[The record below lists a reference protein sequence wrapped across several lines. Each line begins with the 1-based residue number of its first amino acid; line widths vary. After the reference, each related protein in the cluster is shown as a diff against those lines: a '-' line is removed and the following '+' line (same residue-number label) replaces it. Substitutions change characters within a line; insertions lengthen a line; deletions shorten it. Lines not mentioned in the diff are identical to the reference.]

1 MVNLVLK
8 SVISLF
14 LIMLVGVYGSKR
26 NIITPEVNKSLI
38 NILIEIALPFMIF
51 ASFVFTYDETIKFNV
66 LKTFIYSPIAYIII
80 AVVSIILLI
89 PIKDN
94 KRTILHFSNIFTNT
108 GYIGFPILYAMYGA
122 EAVIY
127 GSVFNMF
134 FVIFLW
140 TYGIFLFTGSIDRD
154 NLKKELL
161 KILLNPSILAVALGI
176 IIMIFDIVI
185 PELLLNTI
193 RSVGNITGPLS
204 MIIVGATLAKVE
216 FRKSLKDWSIYYG
229 MATRLVIIPLVIY
242 LVSVIIGDRG
252 IVSNAV
258 IVMSA
263 MPAASMTSILAE
275 NYGIEAD
282 YAATMVLMTTVFALV
297 TIPFLV
303 KLLI

>member
-26 NIITPEVNKSLI
+26 NIITPEVNKALI
-38 NILIEIALPFMIF
+38 NILIEIALPFMIL
-51 ASFVFTYDETIKFNV
+51 ASFIFTYDETIKFNV

-80 AVVSIILLI
+80 AVISAFLLI
-89 PIKDN
+89 PIKKN

-108 GYIGFPILYAMYGA
+108 GYIGFPILNAMYGA

-140 TYGIFLFTGSIDRD
+140 TYGIFLFTGSIEKD

-161 KILLNPSILAVALGI
+161 KILFNPSILAVALGM

-216 FRKSLKDWSIYYG
+216 FKKSLKDPSIYYG
-229 MATRLVIIPLVIY
+229 MATRLIIIPLVIY
-242 LVSVIIGDRG
+242 LISILIGDRG

-275 NYGIEAD
+275 NYELEAE
-282 YAATMVLMTTVFALV
+282 YAATMVLMTTVFALL

-303 KLLI
+303 NILI

>member
-26 NIITPEVNKSLI
+26 NIITPEVNKALI
-38 NILIEIALPFMIF
+38 NILIEIALPFMIL
-51 ASFVFTYDETIKFNV
+51 ASFIFTYDETIKFNV

-80 AVVSIILLI
+80 AVISAFLLI
-89 PIKDN
+89 PIKKD
-94 KRTILHFSNIFTNT
+94 KRRILHFSNIFTNT
-108 GYIGFPILYAMYGA
+108 GYIGFPILNAMYGA

-140 TYGIFLFTGSIDRD
+140 TYGIFLFTGSIEKD

-161 KILLNPSILAVALGI
+161 KILFNPSILAVALGM

-216 FRKSLKDWSIYYG
+216 FKKSLKDPSIYYG
-229 MATRLVIIPLVIY
+229 MATRLIIIPLVIY
-242 LVSVIIGDRG
+242 LISILIGDRG

-275 NYGIEAD
+275 NYELEAE
-282 YAATMVLMTTVFALV
+282 YAATMVLMTTVFALL

-303 KLLI
+303 NILI

>member
-26 NIITPEVNKSLI
+26 NIITPEVNKALI
-38 NILIEIALPFMIF
+38 NILIEIALPFMIL
-51 ASFVFTYDETIKFNV
+51 ASFIFTYDETIKFNV

-80 AVVSIILLI
+80 AVISAFLLI
-89 PIKDN
+89 PIKKD

-108 GYIGFPILYAMYGA
+108 GYIGFPILNAMYGA

-140 TYGIFLFTGSIDRD
+140 TYGIFLFTGSIEKD

-161 KILLNPSILAVALGI
+161 KILFNPSIIAVALGI

-193 RSVGNITGPLS
+193 KSVGNITGPLS

-216 FRKSLKDWSIYYG
+216 FKKSLKDPSIYYG
-229 MATRLVIIPLVIY
+229 MATRLIIIPLVIY
-242 LVSVIIGDRG
+242 LISILIGDRG

-275 NYGIEAD
+275 NYELEAE
-282 YAATMVLMTTVFALV
+282 YAATMVLMTTVFALL

-303 KLLI
+303 NILI

>member
-26 NIITPEVNKSLI
+26 NIITPEVNKALI
-38 NILIEIALPFMIF
+38 NILIEIALPFMIL

-80 AVVSIILLI
+80 ALISALLLI
-89 PIKDN
+89 PIKKD

-108 GYIGFPILYAMYGA
+108 GYIGFPILNAMYGA

-140 TYGIFLFTGSIDRD
+140 TYGIFLFTGTIDRD

-161 KILLNPSILAVALGI
+161 NILFNPSILAVALGML
-176 IIMIFDIVI
+176 IMIFDIVI

-193 RSVGNITGPLS
+193 RTVGNITGPLS

-216 FRKSLKDWSIYYG
+216 FKNSLKDLSIYYG
-229 MATRLVIIPLVIY
+229 MATRLIIIPLVIY
-242 LVSVIIGDRG
+242 LISILIGDRG

-263 MPAASMTSILAE
+263 MPAAAMTSILAE
-275 NYGIEAD
+275 NYELEAE
-282 YAATMVLMTTVFALV
+282 YAATMVLMTTVFALF

-303 KLLI
+303 KILI

>member
-26 NIITPEVNKSLI
+26 NIITPEVNKALI
-38 NILIEIALPFMIF
+38 NILIEIALPFMIL
-51 ASFVFTYDETIKFNV
+51 ASFIFTYDETIKFNV

-80 AVVSIILLI
+80 AVISAFLLI
-89 PIKDN
+89 PIKKD

-108 GYIGFPILYAMYGA
+108 GYIGFPILNAMYGA

-140 TYGIFLFTGSIDRD
+140 TYGIFLFTGSIEKD

-161 KILLNPSILAVALGI
+161 KILFNPSILAVALGM

-216 FRKSLKDWSIYYG
+216 FKKSLKDPSIYYG
-229 MATRLVIIPLVIY
+229 MATRLIIIPLVIY
-242 LVSVIIGDRG
+242 LISILIGDRG

-275 NYGIEAD
+275 NYELEAE
-282 YAATMVLMTTVFALV
+282 YAATMVLMTTVFALL

-303 KLLI
+303 RVLI

>member
-1 MVNLVLK
+1 
-8 SVISLF
+8 
-14 LIMLVGVYGSKR
+14 MLVGVYGSKR
-26 NIITPEVNKSLI
+26 NIITPEVNKALI
-38 NILIEIALPFMIF
+38 NILIEIALPFMIL
-51 ASFVFTYDETIKFNV
+51 ASFIFTYDETIKFNV

-80 AVVSIILLI
+80 AVISAFLLI
-89 PIKDN
+89 PIKKD

-108 GYIGFPILYAMYGA
+108 GYIGFPILNAMYGA

-140 TYGIFLFTGSIDRD
+140 TYGIFLFTGSIEKD

-161 KILLNPSILAVALGI
+161 KILFNPSIIAVALGM

-216 FRKSLKDWSIYYG
+216 FKKSLKDPSIYYG
-229 MATRLVIIPLVIY
+229 MATRLIIIPLVIY
-242 LVSVIIGDRG
+242 LISILIGDRG

-275 NYGIEAD
+275 NYELEAE
-282 YAATMVLMTTVFALV
+282 YAATMVLMTTVFALL

-303 KLLI
+303 RVLI

>member
-26 NIITPEVNKSLI
+26 NIITAEVNKALI
-38 NILIEIALPFMIF
+38 NILIEIALPFMIL
-51 ASFVFTYDETIKFNV
+51 ASFVFTYDETIKLNV
-66 LKTFIYSPIAYIII
+66 LKTFIYSPIVYIIMAI
-80 AVVSIILLI
+80 VSVILLI
-89 PIKDN
+89 PIQKD

-108 GYIGFPILYAMYGA
+108 GYIGFPILNAMYGA

-140 TYGIFLFTGSIDRD
+140 TYGIFLFTGTIDKD
-154 NLKKELL
+154 NLRKEIL
-161 KILLNPSILAVALGI
+161 KIVLNPSILAVILGM
-176 IIMIFDIVI
+176 IIMVFDIVI

-193 RSVGNITGPLS
+193 RAVGNITGPLS

-216 FRKSLKDWSIYYG
+216 FKNSLKDPSIYYG
-229 MATRLVIIPLVIY
+229 MATRLIIIPLVIY
-242 LVSVIIGDRG
+242 LISILIGDRG

-258 IVMSA
+258 IVMSS
-263 MPAASMTSILAE
+263 MPAAAMTSILAE
-275 NYGIEAD
+275 NYELEPE
-282 YAATMVLMTTVFALV
+282 YAATMVLMTTVSALL
-297 TIPFLV
+297 TIPVLV
-303 KLLI
+303 RILL

>member
-26 NIITPEVNKSLI
+26 NIITPEVNKALI
-38 NILIEIALPFMIF
+38 NILIEIALPFMIL
-51 ASFVFTYDETIKFNV
+51 ASFIFTYDETIKFNV

-80 AVVSIILLI
+80 AVISAFLLI
-89 PIKDN
+89 PIKKD

-108 GYIGFPILYAMYGA
+108 GYIGFPILNAMYGA

-140 TYGIFLFTGSIDRD
+140 TYGIFLFTGSIEKD

-161 KILLNPSILAVALGI
+161 KILFNPSIIAVALGI

-216 FRKSLKDWSIYYG
+216 FKKSLKDPSIYYG
-229 MATRLVIIPLVIY
+229 MATRLIIIPLVIY
-242 LVSVIIGDRG
+242 LISILIGDRG

-275 NYGIEAD
+275 NYELEAE
-282 YAATMVLMTTVFALV
+282 YAATMVLMTTVFALL

-303 KLLI
+303 RVLI

>member
-26 NIITPEVNKSLI
+26 NIITPEVNKALI
-38 NILIEIALPFMIF
+38 NILIEIALPFMIL
-51 ASFVFTYDETIKFNV
+51 ASFIFTYDETIKFNV

-80 AVVSIILLI
+80 AVISAFLLI
-89 PIKDN
+89 PIKKN

-108 GYIGFPILYAMYGA
+108 GYIGFPILNAMYGA

-127 GSVFNMF
+127 GSVFNIF

-140 TYGIFLFTGSIDRD
+140 TYGIFLFTGSIEKD

-161 KILLNPSILAVALGI
+161 KILFNPSILAVALGM

-216 FRKSLKDWSIYYG
+216 FKKSLKDPSIYYG
-229 MATRLVIIPLVIY
+229 MATRLIIIPLVIY
-242 LVSVIIGDRG
+242 LISILIGDRG

-275 NYGIEAD
+275 NYELEAE
-282 YAATMVLMTTVFALV
+282 YAATMVLMTTVFALL

-303 KLLI
+303 RVLI

>member
-26 NIITPEVNKSLI
+26 NIITGEINKALI
-38 NILIEIALPFMIF
+38 NILIEIALPFMIL
-51 ASFVFTYDETIKFNV
+51 ASFIFTYDETIKLNV
-66 LKTFIYSPIAYIII
+66 LKTFIYSPIAYIIMAAI
-80 AVVSIILLI
+80 SGILLI
-89 PIKDN
+89 PIKKD

-108 GYIGFPILYAMYGA
+108 GYIGFPILNAMYGA

-134 FVIFLW
+134 FVIFIW
-140 TYGIFLFTGSIDRD
+140 TYGIFLFTGSIERE
-154 NLKKELL
+154 NLKNELL

-185 PELLLNTI
+185 PKLLLNTI
-193 RSVGNITGPLS
+193 SSLGNITGPLS
-204 MIIVGATLAKVE
+204 MIIVGATLAKIE
-216 FRKSLKDWSIYYG
+216 FKNKLKDWSIYYG
-229 MATRLVIIPLVIY
+229 IATRLIIMPLVIY
-242 LVSVIIGDRG
+242 LISLIIRDRG
-252 IVSNAV
+252 IVSNTV

-263 MPAASMTSILAE
+263 MPAAAMTSILAE
-275 NYGIEAD
+275 KYELEAE
-282 YAATMVLMTTVFALV
+282 YAATMVLMTTVFALL

-303 KLLI
+303 KVLI

>member
-26 NIITPEVNKSLI
+26 NIITPEVNKALI
-38 NILIEIALPFMIF
+38 NILIEIALPFMIL

-80 AVVSIILLI
+80 ALISALLLI
-89 PIKDN
+89 PIKKD

-108 GYIGFPILYAMYGA
+108 GYIGFPILNAMYGA

-161 KILLNPSILAVALGI
+161 NILFNPSILAVALGML
-176 IIMIFDIVI
+176 IMIFDIVI

-216 FRKSLKDWSIYYG
+216 FKNSLKDLSIYYG
-229 MATRLVIIPLVIY
+229 MAIRLIIIPLVIY
-242 LVSVIIGDRG
+242 LISILIGDRG

-263 MPAASMTSILAE
+263 MPAAAMTSILAE
-275 NYGIEAD
+275 NYELEAE
-282 YAATMVLMTTVFALV
+282 YAATMVLMTTVFALF

-303 KLLI
+303 KILI

>member
-26 NIITPEVNKSLI
+26 NIITGEINKALI
-38 NILIEIALPFMIF
+38 NILIEIALPFMIL
-51 ASFVFTYDETIKFNV
+51 ASFIFTYDETIKLNV
-66 LKTFIYSPIAYIII
+66 LKTFIYSPIAYIIMAAI
-80 AVVSIILLI
+80 SGILLI
-89 PIKDN
+89 PIKKD

-108 GYIGFPILYAMYGA
+108 GYIGFPILNAMYGA

-134 FVIFLW
+134 FVISIW
-140 TYGIFLFTGSIDRD
+140 TYGIFLFTGSIERE
-154 NLKKELL
+154 NLKNELL

-185 PELLLNTI
+185 PKLLLNTI
-193 RSVGNITGPLS
+193 SSLGNITGPLS
-204 MIIVGATLAKVE
+204 MIIVGATLAKIE
-216 FRKSLKDWSIYYG
+216 FKNKLKDWSIYYG
-229 MATRLVIIPLVIY
+229 IATRLIIMPLVIY
-242 LVSVIIGDRG
+242 LISLIIRDRG
-252 IVSNAV
+252 IVSNTV

-263 MPAASMTSILAE
+263 MPAAAMTSILAE
-275 NYGIEAD
+275 KYELEAE
-282 YAATMVLMTTVFALV
+282 YAATMVLMTTVFALL

-303 KLLI
+303 KVLI

>member
-1 MVNLVLK
+1 M
-8 SVISLF
+8 
-14 LIMLVGVYGSKR
+14 
-26 NIITPEVNKSLI
+26 
-38 NILIEIALPFMIF
+38 IL
-51 ASFVFTYDETIKFNV
+51 ASFIFTYDETIKFNV
-66 LKTFIYSPIAYIII
+66 LKTFIYSPMAYIII
-80 AVVSIILLI
+80 ALSSALLLI
-89 PIKDN
+89 PIKKD

-108 GYIGFPILYAMYGA
+108 GYIGFPILNAMYGA

-140 TYGIFLFTGSIDRD
+140 TYGIILFTGSIDPD

-161 KILLNPSILAVALGI
+161 KILFNPSILAVVLGML
-176 IIMIFDIVI
+176 IMIFDIVI

-216 FRKSLKDWSIYYG
+216 FKKSLRDWSIYYG
-229 MATRLVIIPLVIY
+229 MATRLIVIPLVIY
-242 LVSVIIGDRG
+242 LISILIGDRG

-275 NYGIEAD
+275 NYELEAE
-282 YAATMVLMTTVFALV
+282 YAATMVLMTTVFALL

-303 KLLI
+303 KILI

>member
-26 NIITPEVNKSLI
+26 NIITPEVNKALI
-38 NILIEIALPFMIF
+38 NILIEIALPFMIL
-51 ASFVFTYDETIKFNV
+51 ASFVFTYDETIKLNV
-66 LKTFIYSPIAYIII
+66 LKTFIYSPIAYIIM
-80 AVVSIILLI
+80 AVVSVILLI
-89 PIKDN
+89 PIKTD

-108 GYIGFPILYAMYGA
+108 GYIGFPILNAMYGA

-134 FVIFLW
+134 FVIFIW
-140 TYGIFLFTGSIDRD
+140 TYGIFIFTGSIERE

-161 KILLNPSILAVALGI
+161 KILLNPSILAVSLGI

-216 FRKSLKDWSIYYG
+216 FKNSLKDWSIYYG
-229 MATRLVIIPLVIY
+229 ITTRLIIIPLGIY
-242 LVSVIIGDRG
+242 LISIIIGDRG

-263 MPAASMTSILAE
+263 MPAAAMTSILAE
-275 NYGIEAD
+275 NYELEAE
-282 YAATMVLMTTVFALV
+282 YAATMVLMTTVSALL

>member
-1 MVNLVLK
+1 MVSLVLK

-26 NIITPEVNKSLI
+26 NIITPEINKALI

-51 ASFVFTYDETIKFNV
+51 ASFIFTYDETIKFNV
-66 LKTFIYSPIAYIII
+66 LKTFIYSPLAYIIMAI
-80 AVVSIILLI
+80 VSFVLLI
-89 PIKDN
+89 PINKD
-94 KRTILHFSNIFTNT
+94 KKIILHFSNIFTNT
-108 GYIGFPILYAMYGA
+108 GYIGFPILNAMYGP

-140 TYGIFLFTGSIDRD
+140 TYGIFLFTGSIDQN

-161 KILLNPSILAVALGI
+161 KILLNPSILAVILGI
-176 IIMIFDIVI
+176 LVMIFDILI
-185 PELLLNTI
+185 PELLLITI
-193 RSVGNITGPLS
+193 KSVGNITGPLS
-204 MIIVGATLAKVE
+204 MIIVGATLAKVK
-216 FRKSLKDWSIYYG
+216 FKNSLKDWTIYYG
-229 MATRLVIIPLVIY
+229 MSTRLIIIPLVIY
-242 LVSVIIGDRG
+242 LVSILIGDRG

-275 NYGIEAD
+275 NYEMKED
-282 YAATMVLMTTVFALV
+282 YAAIIVLLTTVSALF

-303 KLLI
+303 KILI